1 MSGRWF
7 ATLHEPLLK
16 KGGQGGFLHPVVN
29 VAVCR
34 QEIPPTPLYERGVTA
49 GAFCE
54 RGVNVGPV
62 CTGAV
67 SANRASARDLG
78 SWI

>member
-1 MSGRWF
+1 MTGRWF
-7 ATLHEPLLK
+7 STLHEPPFE
-16 KGGQGGFLHPVVN
+16 KGGQGGFLRPVMN

-49 GAFCE
+49 GTSCE
-54 RGVNVGPV
+54 RGVNVGSV

-67 SANRASARDLG
+67 SANRGSARDLG
-78 SWI
+78 S